1 VGNFQ
6 SRIIEAIHEAETNGY
21 SFASIEVVN
30 GIAPIKFR
38 NKARQAT
45 NGSRHVTRITK
56 NRLQT
61 SAGILAFR
69 TKHLDE
75 KAVKDYA
82 KTYDLDFFYKI
93 PGYEQDRAIQAL
105 DRVLRRHMPPN
116 DKEIAHELSVEMQ
129 NGENLEGLL
138 YPTDWKSF
146 KKKFPELTGKR
157 GYNPAAY
164 TDRIKHV
171 KGWVLEQ
178 YARLLCQ
185 EAMPTVQVFGT
196 WRYKPHEDIDVAL
209 IGPHEDI
216 MHGLNSEY
224 FRKIESAKPTP
235 LLSPAHR
242 PA

>member
-1 VGNFQ
+1 MFLSSRLAFVIRSLLLQALNDDDVRGSEFEQFLGQAFLHIGNNQ
-6 SRIIEAIHEAETNGY
+6 
-21 SFASIEVVN
+21 VVPEH
-30 GIAPIKFR
+30 GHF
-38 NKARQAT
+38 ARQDWPD
-45 NGSRHVTRITK
+45 IQ
-56 NRLQT
+56 L
-61 SAGILAFR
+61 GIGDHSGA
-69 TKHLDE
+69 
-75 KAVKDYA
+75 
-82 KTYDLDFFYKI
+82 
-93 PGYEQDRAIQAL
+93 
-105 DRVLRRHMPPN
+105 
-116 DKEIAHELSVEMQ
+116 
-129 NGENLEGLL
+129 

-196 WRYKPHEDIDVAL
+196 WRYRPPHEDIDVAL

-224 FRKIESAKPTP
+224 FRKIEPRKEPGATP
-235 LLSPAHR
+235 PLSPAHR
-242 PA
+242 LA